1 MLAKLSDLYKRM
13 DDEEERAAGSL
24 GLTTFAAITNA
35 SSDGGSVA
43 TDVGEGGG
51 GGLSRSRSYLL
62 AKRMAAGAKFMIDRG
77 TLLSATTASDASATT
92 KGPTSAMA
100 LENEGQAEQ
109 QGVSGVGDKR
119 SRSSEIDPRLA
130 TPDELKVSRSNV
142 TCRGSEGRVPLA
154 RSLSHHSPERSTLC
168 AFPTLITTAST
179 NSTKPPSVP

>member
-13 DDEEERAAGSL
+13 DEEEERAAGPL
-24 GLTTFAAITNA
+24 GLATFAAITNA

-43 TDVGEGGG
+43 TDVGEGGD

-77 TLLSATTASDASATT
+77 TLSPTT
-92 KGPTSAMA
+92 KGTTSAMT

-109 QGVSGVGDKR
+109 QGASGVGDKR

-130 TPDELKVSRSNV
+130 TPDELKVSR
-142 TCRGSEGRVPLA
+142 
-154 RSLSHHSPERSTLC
+154 
-168 AFPTLITTAST
+168 
-179 NSTKPPSVP
+179 